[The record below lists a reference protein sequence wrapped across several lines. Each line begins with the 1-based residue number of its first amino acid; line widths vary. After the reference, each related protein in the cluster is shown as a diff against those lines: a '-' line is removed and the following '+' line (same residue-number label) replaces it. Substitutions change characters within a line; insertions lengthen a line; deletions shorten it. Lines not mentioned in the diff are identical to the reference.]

1 MTAPDDH
8 RLLVELLRAARAAEA
23 AGEELDLQA
32 FAVERGVG
40 RGPLESVLSEAN
52 AYGLAMID
60 GCPPTLL
67 RAGRQFAEAD
77 GHVAA
82 EVLAFLPDVIDDL
95 HARRAMIDAS
105 ILLLDDFRAAVREG
119 HATDH
124 AATLVPPA
132 FVMAVDAALAV
143 DLYAATV
150 ALMVRLGDGLP
161 AGCVAEEIIGVR
173 LLEEAAAILGLRSDA
188 GELSAP
194 DAAEAVDALEGLF
207 EVFEDD
213 DVLALFAMTDPADA
227 AVAGHA
233 EVAGEL
239 GIADQ
244 RVEAWFTAFGGV
256 APVGYLRRA

>member
-1 MTAPDDH
+1 MNAPDDH
-8 RLLVELLRAARAAEA
+8 RLLAQLLQAAEVA
-23 AGEELDLQA
+23 AEAGEELDPHA
-32 FAVERGVG
+32 FAAERGLDRG
-40 RGPLESVLSEAN
+40 RVQSVLSEAN
-52 AYGLAMID
+52 AYGLAVVD
-60 GCPPTLL
+60 GGPPVLL
-67 RAGRQFAEAD
+67 RAGRQYAAAD
-77 GHVAA
+77 GQV
-82 EVLAFLPDVIDDL
+82 EPDVLAFLPDVIDDL

-105 ILLLDDFRAAVREG
+105 VLLLDDFRAAVRDG
-119 HATDH
+119 HAADH

-132 FVMAVDAALAV
+132 FVVAVDGALAV
-143 DLYAATV
+143 DLFSAAV
-150 ALMVRLGDGLP
+150 ALMVRLGDGLA

-227 AVAGHA
+227 AVAGHSEA
-233 EVAGEL
+233 AGEL